1 MIRIVKDKHGMLFY
15 STKLILSLFVSLCM
29 YEMWSVLCV
38 CSIVCSV
45 CVCEGGGDQSF
56 SRIC

>member
-15 STKLILSLFVSLCM
+15 PTKLILSLFVSLCM

-38 CSIVCSV
+38 CVCSIVCRV
-45 CVCEGGGDQSF
+45 CVFVREGVSLF
-56 SRIC
+56 